1 MGADEVAAV
10 RAIVEEEFAAYGS
23 AVRAARVTPTVVAL
37 RAKAATVVDA
47 ELSRLAGRLSEEG
60 VSGHALE
67 EIAQTVRRVVDKL
80 LHAPTV
86 RVKELASSPDGEEY
100 AAALRVLFD
109 LDPRTVDAVTR
120 AEVESPNSTGG
131 EPVNSEPLR
140 LGSRKSPMA
149 IAQSGDVARLI
160 TERTGR
166 RVEIVGVTTLG
177 DVSREQL
184 TQIGG
189 TGVFVSAL
197 RESLLRGEVDFAVHS
212 LKDLPT
218 GAAPGITLAAIPARD
233 DPRDALVARDGAK
246 LADLPAGARIGT
258 GSPRRAAQLSMLRS
272 DLTCVPI
279 RGNANTRLA
288 KVREGELDAVVLA
301 YAGLARIGHTDLVS
315 EIFEPD
321 DMVPAPG
328 QGALAV
334 ECRADDTELAELLAT
349 IDHAPTRAAV
359 TAERSLLAA
368 LEAGCSAPV
377 GAYADPDGQR
387 TGCTWRASYLAY
399 LRQVSSLPYWTRAAA
414 SGRMVIR
421 ERGEAEAA
429 DAARLGREL
438 AARMLALGAAG
449 LMRAEK
455 TNGNDA
461 HD

>member
-1 MGADEVAAV
+1 
-10 RAIVEEEFAAYGS
+10 
-23 AVRAARVTPTVVAL
+23 
-37 RAKAATVVDA
+37 
-47 ELSRLAGRLSEEG
+47 
-60 VSGHALE
+60 
-67 EIAQTVRRVVDKL
+67 
-80 LHAPTV
+80 
-86 RVKELASSPDGEEY
+86 
-100 AAALRVLFD
+100 
-109 LDPRTVDAVTR
+109 
-120 AEVESPNSTGG
+120 
-131 EPVNSEPLR
+131 VNSEPLR

-177 DVSREQL
+177 DVSREHVS
-184 TQIGG
+184 QIGG
-189 TGVFVSAL
+189 TGIFVSAL
-197 RESLLRGEVDFAVHS
+197 RESLLRGEVDLAVHS

-218 GAAPGITLAAIPARD
+218 GAAPGITLAAIPVRD

-246 LADLPAGARIGT
+246 LADLPSGARIGT
-258 GSPRRAAQLSMLRS
+258 GAPRRAAQLLKLRA
-272 DLTCVPI
+272 DVTCVPI

-288 KVREGELDAVVLA
+288 KVRDGELDAIVLA
-301 YAGLARIGHTDLVS
+301 YAGLARIGHTDLIS

-334 ECRADDTELAELLAT
+334 ECKTDNAEIAELLAAV
-349 IDHAPTRAAV
+349 DHAPTRAAV

-377 GAYADPDGQR
+377 GAYAVH
-387 TGCTWRASYLAY
+387 TGAGRLHLEGVVLGVPPASF
-399 LRQVSSLPYWTRAAA
+399 QPAAMESTGA
-414 SGRMVIR
+414 GGRMVIR
-421 ERGEAEAA
+421 ERGEADAA